1 MIRHL
6 PGSDPAAFQ
15 VTRLSDGKTTEPA
28 SPPSPV
34 GYPVEGRPSSDLMR
48 ELQWY
53 LETFLD
59 YPFPPETEHAERVLQ
74 SLKQWGERAFDALFG
89 SRAAGRMFDA
99 ATSEDYTRLH
109 LQISSD
115 DARVL
120 AWPWEALRDPELGYL
135 AQTCQIERRL
145 NKLRDPQPLP
155 ASLPRNRVNILL
167 VIARPY
173 RRDVGYRS
181 IARPLVDLIEKQK
194 LPAYVYLLRPPTFDQ
209 LRQHLRARPGYYHIL
224 HFDGHGAYSSG
235 SPGDSPAYVLS
246 APEGKLVFETD
257 DGEPDYITAEQ
268 LSTLLHE
275 CSVPGV
281 VLNACQAAMLDERA
295 EDPFASVAA
304 ALLRAG
310 MRSVV
315 AMAYSLYVSGAQ
327 QFLPAFYGR
336 LFETG
341 SVAEA
346 VRAGR
351 QQMRAHPDRVCA
363 RGKFPLHDWL
373 LPVLYEQDPMDFS
386 FAVDARESFEPRP
399 SKLPDELKREQ
410 SPYGF
415 IGRDGPLLDLE
426 RAMRRAPAG
435 ILIQG
440 LGGVGKTT
448 LARGFL
454 QWLDSTEGLG
464 EGCFWFS
471 FREIRSAEY
480 VLNRLGEA
488 ICGPQFAAAGTED
501 KLGALGQRLRERRF
515 LIVWDNFE
523 SASGIPG
530 TAVTGNLSESDRRL
544 LALFLDKARGGASKV
559 IITSRSPEDW
569 LTPQRRF
576 LLPLG
581 GLEGEERWEFCEAI
595 VKDLGLR
602 INREDQSLVELMKL
616 LGGHP
621 LAMRAILPQLEKL
634 SAAQVA
640 AALGSNLSQ
649 LKLASEEEQALY
661 ATLRFVEQS
670 LPDEVRP
677 LLVPLAMHEGFLDA
691 DYLEGMA
698 QQVETK
704 WTRAQID
711 DLAQALVAAGLLTS
725 TGPTTYEMHP
735 ALTGYLR
742 SIFRRATP
750 VESRDSWAGA
760 FVEVMGAMADQLAPL
775 ELHQQLIP
783 FHLHAANFYYALGE
797 AERLCMND
805 ALAALTQSLAAFAL
819 NMRNYAT
826 AASLFESLAKHRK
839 RHGDDKGEGIAYHQL
854 GVLAGEQRDFAA
866 AEVWYRKSLAI
877 AEKRGD
883 EHGAATTYHQLG
895 IIAQE
900 QRDFAA
906 AEGWY
911 RKSLAIKEKLADE
924 HGTASTYHQL
934 GIIAQEQR
942 DFAAAEVWYR
952 KALPIWEELGDEHH
966 AASTYHNLGVIAEE
980 QRDFAAAQ
988 AWYRKSLAIEEK
1000 QGNERGAAMTYH
1012 QLGMT
1017 AQEQRDF
1024 AAAKAWYQKSLAIKE
1039 KQGDEHGAALT
1050 YHQLGT
1056 IAEEQRDFAAAEAWY
1071 QKALAIDE
1079 KHGNEHG
1086 AAFTYNQL
1094 GALAG
1099 RQGHFIDSGQ
1109 WLIKAIVALHRAR
1122 DPHNVRQAVHS
1133 LLVTY
1138 RNAPAADQARLEAL
1152 WKEAGL
1158 GPVPKPRA

>member
-1 MIRHL
+1 
-6 PGSDPAAFQ
+6 
-15 VTRLSDGKTTEPA
+15 
-28 SPPSPV
+28 
-34 GYPVEGRPSSDLMR
+34 MR

-59 YPFPPETEHAERVLQ
+59 YPFPPETDHAERVLQ
-74 SLKQWGERAFDALFG
+74 SLKQWGEQAFDALFG
-89 SRAAGRMFDA
+89 SHAAGRMFDA

-167 VIARPY
+167 VVARPY

-181 IARPLVDLIEKQK
+181 IARPLVELIKKQK
-194 LPAYVYLLRPPTFDQ
+194 LPAYVHLLRPPTFDQ
-209 LRQHLRARPGYYHIL
+209 LRQHLRERPGYYHIL

-235 SPGDSPAYVLS
+235 SPGDSPGYVLS

-281 VLNACQAAMLDERA
+281 VLNACQSAMLDERA

-351 QQMRAHPDRVCA
+351 QRMRAHPDRVCA
-363 RGKFPLHDWL
+363 RGRFPLHDWL
-373 LPVLYEQDPMDFS
+373 LPVLYQQDPLDFS
-386 FAVDARESFEPRP
+386 FAVDARQSFEPQP

-426 RAMRRAPAG
+426 RAMRRPPAG

-488 ICGPQFAAAGTED
+488 ICGPQFATEATEK
-501 KLGALGQRLRERRF
+501 KLNDLGQALRERRF
-515 LIVWDNFE
+515 LTVWDNFE

-530 TAVTGNLSESDRRL
+530 TVVTADLSESDRRL
-544 LALFLDKARGGASKV
+544 LALFLDKVRGGQSKV

-581 GLEGEERWEFCEAI
+581 GLEGEERWEFCEVI

-602 INREDQSLVELMKL
+602 VNREDESLVELMKL

-634 SAAQVA
+634 SAAQAA
-640 AALGSNLSQ
+640 AALRSNLSQ

-661 ATLRFVEQS
+661 ATLRFMEQS
-670 LPDEVRP
+670 LPDKLKP
-677 LLVPLAMHEGFLDA
+677 LLVPMAMHEGFVDA

-698 QQVETK
+698 RQVEAK
-704 WTRAQID
+704 WTRTQID
-711 DLAQALVAAGLLTS
+711 MLVHALVAAGLLREI
-725 TGPTTYEMHP
+725 GQATYEMHP

-742 SIFRRATP
+742 SIFLGATS
-750 VESRDSWAGA
+750 VETRDSWARA
-760 FVEVMGAMADQLAPL
+760 FVEVTAALADWLAPL
-775 ELHQQLIP
+775 ELHQQRIP
-783 FHLHAANFYYALGE
+783 FQMHGANFYYALGE
-797 AERLCMND
+797 AERLGMND
-805 ALAALTQSLAAFAL
+805 HFAALTQSLAVFAQ
-819 NMRNYAT
+819 NTRNYAT
-826 AASLFESLAKHRK
+826 AASLFERLAKHDE
-839 RHGDDKGEGIAYHQL
+839 HLNDLEGEAAAYHQL
-854 GVLAGEQRDFAA
+854 GVIADEQRDFAA
-866 AEVWYRKSLAI
+866 AEA
-877 AEKRGD
+877 
-883 EHGAATTYHQLG
+883 
-895 IIAQE
+895 
-900 QRDFAA
+900 
-906 AEGWY
+906 WY
-911 RKSLAIKEKLADE
+911 RKSLAIKEKQGNE
-924 HGTASTYHQL
+924 HG
-934 GIIAQEQR
+934 
-942 DFAAAEVWYR
+942 
-952 KALPIWEELGDEHH
+952 
-966 AASTYHNLGVIAEE
+966 AASTYHHLGI
-980 QRDFAAAQ
+980 
-988 AWYRKSLAIEEK
+988 
-1000 QGNERGAAMTYH
+1000 
-1012 QLGMT
+1012 
-1017 AQEQRDF
+1017 
-1024 AAAKAWYQKSLAIKE
+1024 
-1039 KQGDEHGAALT
+1039 
-1050 YHQLGT
+1050 

-1071 QKALAIDE
+1071 RKSLAIRE
-1079 KHGNEHG
+1079 KQGDEHG
-1086 AAFTYNQL
+1086 AASTYHQLGMIAQEQRDFAAAEALYRKALLVWEKLDDEHHAASTYNQL
-1094 GALAG
+1094 GILTG
-1099 RQGHFIDSGQ
+1099 LQGHITDSGQ
-1109 WLIKAIVALHRAR
+1109 WLIKAIVGFRHAR
-1122 DPHNVRQAVHS
+1122 DPHNVRQAVQNF
-1133 LLVTY
+1133 LVIY
-1138 RNAPAADQARLEAL
+1138 QDAPAADQGRFQAL
-1152 WKEAGL
+1152 WTEAGL
-1158 GPVPKPRA
+1158 GPFPKPSA

>member
-1 MIRHL
+1 MPPRVLPSTLIIRHL
-6 PGSDPAAFQ
+6 PGSGPAAFQ
-15 VTRLSDGKTTEPA
+15 VTRLSDGKATEAA

-34 GYPVEGRPSSDLMR
+34 GFPVEGRPDSGLMR

-59 YPFPPETEHAERVLQ
+59 YPFPPETDHAERVLQ
-74 SLKQWGERAFDALFG
+74 ALKQWGEHAFDALFG

-99 ATSEDYTRLH
+99 ATSEDYSQLH

-135 AQTCQIERRL
+135 AHTCQIERRL

-155 ASLPRNRVNILL
+155 ASLPRSRVNILL
-167 VIARPY
+167 VVARPY

-181 IARPLVDLIEKQK
+181 IARPLVELIERQK
-194 LPAYVYLLRPPTFDQ
+194 LPAYVHLLRPPTFDQ
-209 LRQHLRARPGYYHIL
+209 LRQHLGARPGYYHIL

-235 SPGDSPAYVLS
+235 SLGGSPGYVLS

-257 DGEPDYITAEQ
+257 DGEPDYVTAEQ
-268 LSTLLHE
+268 LSALLHE

-336 LFETG
+336 LFEVG

-351 QQMRAHPDRVCA
+351 QQMFSHPDRVCA
-363 RGKFPLHDWL
+363 RGKSPLQDWL
-373 LPVLYEQDPMDFS
+373 LPVLYEQDPLDFS
-386 FAVDARESFEPRP
+386 FAVDARKSFEPRP
-399 SKLPDELKREQ
+399 SKLPDELKHEQ

-448 LARGFL
+448 LAQGFL

-471 FREIRSAEY
+471 FREIRSAEF

-488 ICGPQFAAAGTED
+488 ICSPQFATAGTED
-501 KLGALGQRLRERRF
+501 KLGALGQALRDRRF
-515 LIVWDNFE
+515 VIVWDNFE

-530 TAVTGNLSESDRRL
+530 TAVTANLSEADRRL

-576 LLPLG
+576 LLPLS

-602 INREDQSLVELMKL
+602 INREDENLVELMML

-640 AALGSNLSQ
+640 AALRSNLSE
-649 LKLASEEEQALY
+649 LNLASEEEQALY

-670 LPDEVRP
+670 LPDEVKP
-677 LLVPLAMHEGFLDA
+677 LLVPLAMHEGFLSLDLF
-691 DYLEGMA
+691 DLMA
-698 QQVETK
+698 RQVDGR

-711 DLAQALVAAGLLTS
+711 GLAQALVAAGLLRGI
-725 TGPTTYEMHP
+725 GPATYEMHP

-742 SIFRRATP
+742 SIFLRATP
-750 VESRDSWAGA
+750 VETRDSWARA
-760 FVEVMGAMADQLAPL
+760 FVDVMGRFADQLTRL
-775 ELHQQLIP
+775 ELHQQRIP
-783 FHLHAANFYYALGE
+783 FHLHGANFYYALGE
-797 AERLCMND
+797 AERLGKAT
-805 ALAALTQSLAAFAL
+805 ALVALTQSLAFFAQ
-819 NMRNYAT
+819 NTRNYAT
-826 AASLFESLAKHRK
+826 AAGLFEHSAKHSK
-839 RHGDDKGEGIAYHQL
+839 HHDHLEGEAAAYHQL
-854 GVLAGEQRDFAA
+854 GTIALQQRDFAP
-866 AEVWYRKSLAI
+866 AE
-877 AEKRGD
+877 
-883 EHGAATTYHQLG
+883 
-895 IIAQE
+895 
-900 QRDFAA
+900 
-906 AEGWY
+906 
-911 RKSLAIKEKLADE
+911 
-924 HGTASTYHQL
+924 
-934 GIIAQEQR
+934 
-942 DFAAAEVWYR
+942 
-952 KALPIWEELGDEHH
+952 
-966 AASTYHNLGVIAEE
+966 
-980 QRDFAAAQ
+980 
-988 AWYRKSLAIEEK
+988 AWFRKSLAIEEK
-1000 QGNERGAAMTYH
+1000 QGNEEHGAASTYHNLGAIAQERSDFKEAEAWYRKSLAITEKLREERSAASTFHQLGIVAVGQRDFVAAEAWNRKALPIWEKLGDEHYAAATYH
-1012 QLGMT
+1012 QLGMI

-1024 AAAKAWYQKSLAIKE
+1024 AAAEAWYRKSLAIDEKQGDEHDAALTYHQLGGIAAEQRDFAAAEAWYRKSLAIKE
-1039 KQGDEHGAALT
+1039 KQGDEHGAAIT
-1050 YHQLGT
+1050 YHQLG
-1056 IAEEQRDFAAAEAWY
+1056 IVAQEQWDFAAAEAWY
-1071 QKALAIDE
+1071 RKSLAITEKLGDE
-1079 KHGNEHG
+1079 
-1086 AAFTYNQL
+1086 
-1094 GALAG
+1094 
-1099 RQGHFIDSGQ
+1099 
-1109 WLIKAIVALHRAR
+1109 HRA
-1122 DPHNVRQAVHS
+1122 AV
-1133 LLVTY
+1133 TTGD
-1138 RNAPAADQARLEAL
+1138 RCRATTRFRGG
-1152 WKEAGL
+1152 AGL
-1158 GPVPKPRA
+1158 VSQRPTDLAKTWR